1 MVRRTSLI
9 VGMFILVA
17 CGGAASS
24 GDATP
29 TTETTTPTP
38 VATGSCTGIDTHS
51 RPALQRA
58 AEEGQVAPDGPTLL
72 GGAIEDVPQGLL
84 TAIVY
89 AGCYAEEVDDLSF
102 ERMVWTNGIGVLDVS
117 WQEWPGDGVSV
128 TVPFPGD
135 TRQAGV
141 VQVSTS
147 DGMQTE
153 RTRLVHLFD
162 GVRVVTVATFSLTT
176 LSIEQVEEMAWAVYD
191 GLPTDS
197 SRRTG
202 IGASR
207 TLADFLLALPNPLI
221 PVSDPVSVAELSPF
235 TTGLAFAHASH
246 RVTAAGHTV
255 TVYDFG
261 AVGAAD
267 RAAAAISSDGYT
279 IARLP
284 YDVVATPRYWQR
296 DRLLIHYM
304 GNDEDLIARLD
315 EVAGPAIAG
324 GEPDGS

>member
-1 MVRRTSLI
+1 MVRRTTLI
-9 VGMFILVA
+9 VGMLILAA
-17 CGGAASS
+17 CSGGAA
-24 GDATP
+24 GDDTP
-29 TTETTTPTP
+29 TTSTTMPPVP
-38 VATGSCTGIDTHS
+38 VATGGCTGVDTHS
-51 RPALQRA
+51 RPALQQA
-58 AEEGQVAPDGPTLL
+58 AEEGRIATGGPALL
-72 GGAIEDVPQGLL
+72 GPAMEDVPQGLL

-89 AGCYAEEVDDLSF
+89 AGCYAEEVDALSF

-135 TRQAGV
+135 THQAGV
-141 VQVSTS
+141 VQVSAS
-147 DGMQTE
+147 DGMHSE

-176 LSIEQVEEMAWAVYD
+176 LSIEQVEEMAWAIYD
-191 GLPTDS
+191 GLPFDS

-207 TLADFLLALPNPLI
+207 TLADFLAALASPLI
-221 PVSDPVSVAELSPF
+221 PLSDPVSVAELSPF
-235 TTGLAFAHASH
+235 TTGLALAHASY

-284 YDVVATPRYWQR
+284 YDVGATPRYWHW
-296 DRLLIHYM
+296 DRLLVQYM
-304 GNDEDLIARLD
+304 GDDQDLIARLD

-324 GEPDGS
+324 GVTE